1 MRAAIDSTIEIK
13 EGSGSPPNVP
23 IPTLSRAGGDPASPL
38 IWWRTRR
45 PDQFTGKDSAVL
57 RWALLQSNIAEEP
70 HWSEAVIGKVTAA
83 INVAVR
89 RLKTRPIDHPEVDL
103 ALSAMLACA
112 LDHDVTSGILISS
125 ALRRRSKI
133 DPRCRLL
140 SDLWL
145 IADF

>member
-1 MRAAIDSTIEIK
+1 MRVTTDFALKIQEC
-13 EGSGSPPNVP
+13 SGSPPYAP
-23 IPTLSRAGGDPASPL
+23 IPILSAADSDPESPFT
-38 IWWRTRR
+38 WWRTRT
-45 PDQFTGKDSAVL
+45 PGQFTGKDSAVL

-70 HWSEAVIGKVTAA
+70 YWSDAVVGKVTAA
-83 INVAVR
+83 INIAIR
-89 RLKTRPIDHPEVDL
+89 CLKTRPIDHPEVDL

-112 LDHDVTSGILISS
+112 LDHDVTAGILISS
-125 ALRRRSKI
+125 ALRRRAKI

>member
-1 MRAAIDSTIEIK
+1 MRATTDFPLKIQEC
-13 EGSGSPPNVP
+13 SGSPPDAP
-23 IPTLSRAGGDPASPL
+23 IPILSAADSDPESPFT
-38 IWWRTRR
+38 WWRTRT
-45 PDQFTGKDSAVL
+45 PGQFTGKDSAVL
-57 RWALLQSNIAEEP
+57 RWALLQSNIAKEP
-70 HWSEAVIGKVTAA
+70 FWSDAVVGKVTAA
-83 INVAVR
+83 INIAVR
-89 RLKTRPIDHPEVDL
+89 CLKTRPINHPEVDL

-133 DPRCRLL
+133 DPHCRLL

>member
-23 IPTLSRAGGDPASPL
+23 IPALSRAGGDPASPFT
-38 IWWRTRR
+38 WWRTR
-45 PDQFTGKDSAVL
+45 PPGQFTGKDSAVL
-57 RWALLQSNIAEEP
+57 RWALLQSNITEEP
-70 HWSEAVIGKVTAA
+70 YWSDAVAGKVTTA
-83 INVAVR
+83 INIAVR
-89 RLKTRPIDHPEVDL
+89 CLKARPINHPEVDL

-125 ALRRRSKI
+125 ALRRRSTI
-133 DPRCRLL
+133 DPPCRLL

>member
-1 MRAAIDSTIEIK
+1 MRVTTDFALKVREY
-13 EGSGSPPNVP
+13 SGSPPYAP
-23 IPTLSRAGGDPASPL
+23 ILILSAADSDPESPFT
-38 IWWRTRR
+38 WWRTR
-45 PDQFTGKDSAVL
+45 PPGQFTGKDSAVL

-70 HWSEAVIGKVTAA
+70 YWPDAVVGKVTAA
-83 INVAVR
+83 INIAIR
-89 RLKTRPIDHPEVDL
+89 CLKTRPINHPEVDL

-112 LDHDVTSGILISS
+112 LDHDVTAGILISS
-125 ALRRRSKI
+125 ALRRRAKI